1 MAVVSGTPP
10 WLTIAHHGSQP
21 DKSQQVQNCDNIKI
35 NYNLPRSNLSRSNLS
50 RSNLSRSIFVLVSHT
65 SHGDTGH
72 TPYRKVPILVNYITV
87 IGCGCVVPAVRDA
100 FAFGH
105 LAWDAQP
112 ADRTGRRDV
121 VVVVVMVVAG
131 RRDVVV
137 VVVVV
142 VAGRCDVIVVVIVVV
157 AGRRDVVVIAAPWE
171 LHVRPSC
178 PLRLVARRGTHDT
191 QIAQVTPMS
200 SDLRNPSV
208 VRCPR

>member
-1 MAVVSGTPP
+1 
-10 WLTIAHHGSQP
+10 
-21 DKSQQVQNCDNIKI
+21 
-35 NYNLPRSNLSRSNLS
+35 
-50 RSNLSRSIFVLVSHT
+50 
-65 SHGDTGH
+65 
-72 TPYRKVPILVNYITV
+72 
-87 IGCGCVVPAVRDA
+87 VPAVRDA

-171 LHVRPSC
+171 LHASFVPTAFGCSAWDARHTDHAGHPDVQRPAQST
-178 PLRLVARRGTHDT
+178 RRASPTL
-191 QIAQVTPMS
+191 
-200 SDLRNPSV
+200 SDQT
-208 VRCPR
+208 